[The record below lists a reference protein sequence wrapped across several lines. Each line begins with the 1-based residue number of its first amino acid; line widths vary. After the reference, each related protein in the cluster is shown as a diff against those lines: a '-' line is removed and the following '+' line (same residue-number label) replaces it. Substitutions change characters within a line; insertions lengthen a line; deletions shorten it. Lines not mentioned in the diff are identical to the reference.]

1 MENYP
6 ATPSL
11 ASDFLLLSNWQRL
24 AFMASCCERMIPNY
38 RIFSAQT
45 SFGDVNTLR
54 YTLDSVWLEIR
65 GVAGGRNLARLSKDC
80 EAQAPDPSDFS
91 SIYASSALDAA
102 TAISITASAAATQA
116 EVTAVMDVVEL
127 ARDSVDLFVQIVD
140 DLDPNAPGF
149 ENEILRSL
157 LMQTELKRQRRA
169 LEILRSAGIDS
180 QMARAEIVKRWERM
194 ELPSLAATPEA

>member
-45 SFGDVNTLR
+45 SFGDVNILR
-54 YTLDSVWLEIR
+54 NTLDSVWLEVI
-65 GVAGGRNLARLSKDC
+65 GGAGSRNLESLSKGC
-80 EAQAPDPSDFS
+80 EAQAPDPSNFS

-102 TAISITASAAATQA
+102 AAISITASAAATHA

-127 ARDSVDLFVQIVD
+127 ARDSVDLFVQIVEN
-140 DLDPNAPGF
+140 LDPNAPEF
-149 ENEILRSL
+149 ENRILRSL

-169 LEILRSAGIDS
+169 LEILKSTGREDKV
-180 QMARAEIVKRWERM
+180 ARAEIVKRWGRV
-194 ELPSLAATPEA
+194 ELPSLAATPES